1 MGDIDGEDE
10 RKFFCSA
17 LFATAAICKIMKH
30 EAPTQYYVF
39 TAAVCRAV
47 QCSRYVSIQLG
58 ISKLKY
64 DHH

>member
-10 RKFFCSA
+10 RIFFCSA

-47 QCSRYVSIQLG
+47 QSNAVHGAADMFPYN
-58 ISKLKY
+58 
-64 DHH
+64 

>member
-30 EAPTQYYVF
+30 EAPTQYVF

-47 QCSRYVSIQLG
+47 QSNAVHGAADMFPYN
-58 ISKLKY
+58 
-64 DHH
+64 